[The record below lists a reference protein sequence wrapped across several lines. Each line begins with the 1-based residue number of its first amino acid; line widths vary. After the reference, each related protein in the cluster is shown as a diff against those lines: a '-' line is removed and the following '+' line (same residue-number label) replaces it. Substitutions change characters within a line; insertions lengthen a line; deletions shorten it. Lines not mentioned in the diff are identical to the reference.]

1 MNRERDP
8 GRVTRSSTKRGD
20 THTQGKSAVEEEE
33 DNAHICSNEMAS
45 EEATQAI
52 AQRAG
57 ILQQL

>member
-1 MNRERDP
+1 
-8 GRVTRSSTKRGD
+8 VTRSSTKRGD